1 MPKVKIKMKT
11 INHTVEL
18 FLSKDGACILI
29 VPGFRQG
36 LESFDDV
43 WQYDKQEL
51 SSEYSH
57 IEFSPRHLKI
67 EAVSCKIM
75 NNAFIDHDYWKVLPM
90 SHFFDKRGIFYG
102 NFAVFS
108 QMW

>member
-1 MPKVKIKMKT
+1 MKT

-57 IEFSPRHLKI
+57 ISFHP
-67 EAVSCKIM
+67 
-75 NNAFIDHDYWKVLPM
+75 DT
-90 SHFFDKRGIFYG
+90 
-102 NFAVFS
+102 
-108 QMW
+108 